1 MNTVFCHLQKD
12 SACPPGLQDFFLQA
26 QIPACTKTSFSCRR
40 ASRKP
45 DRNPLPR
52 RRHAGHPIRNGIPF
66 TLIELLIVIAIIA
79 ILAGM
84 LLPALNRARDKAHAV
99 ACLNNHKQTAIALNF
114 YADDHNGVFPQIHTG
129 SFAEESAAETH
140 SHEDETS
147 GHSHDEQQW
156 YTPLILN
163 YNYKTI
169 YLKCKADPAF
179 QEGYRHEEHMH
190 DAVQSYLINA
200 MFTFGHK
207 RDTLKQSSFY
217 ILLSERGEDAEGNA
231 YEHQCYHS
239 MRAVS
244 EWEDHLA
251 GTRHVSNSNYLF
263 ADGHAAAHSFQET
276 VGNRTEQQN
285 RHFVREWCA
294 NYLP

>member
-1 MNTVFCHLQKD
+1 MVAKNIN
-12 SACPPGLQDFFLQA
+12 G
-26 QIPACTKTSFSCRR
+26 PAEFRTEMEKQMADAGTSFRR
-40 ASRKP
+40 NSGK
-45 DRNPLPR
+45 
-52 RRHAGHPIRNGIPF
+52 NGKNF

-276 VGNRTEQQN
+276 VGDRTEQQN

>member
-1 MNTVFCHLQKD
+1 MNAVFCHFQKVF
-12 SACPPGLQDFFLQA
+12 ACPPGLQDFFLHA
-26 QIPACTKTSFSCRR
+26 HIPAYPKTSLSNRR
-40 ASRKP
+40 TSRNP
-45 DRNPLPR
+45 DRAPLPPG
-52 RRHAGHPIRNGIPF
+52 RHPGQALRNGNSF

-129 SFAEESAAETH
+129 SFATASAAETH
-140 SHEDETS
+140 SEEDETS
-147 GHSHDEQQW
+147 GHAHDEQQW

-163 YNYKTI
+163 YNYRTV
-169 YLKCKADPAF
+169 YLKCRADPAF
-179 QEGYRHEEHMH
+179 REGYRHEEHMH

-200 MFTFGHK
+200 MFTFGRK
-207 RDTLKQSSFY
+207 RDTLKQTSFY

-239 MRAVS
+239 MCAVS

-251 GTRHVSNSNYLF
+251 AARHINASNYLF
-263 ADGHAAAHSFQET
+263 ADGHAAAHPFQET
-276 VGNRTEQQN
+276 VGDRTERQN